1 MRGIEK
7 ERWEEV
13 VKEIYEEGIGEENK
27 EEEDIRNVM
36 VRKKEGIDKGKIWDV
51 KGIDYDLMEMLKDE
65 KELKEI

>member
-13 VKEIYEEGIGEENK
+13 VKEFYEEGIGEENK